1 MKPGDLVRICKPGYG
16 CHGRL
21 GMIISLGTGTCGI
34 KVVIPYPM
42 NKLKVDVYDWWQV
55 EKLSET

>member
-21 GMIISLGTGTCGI
+21 GMIISPGTGTGGI
-34 KVVIPYPM
+34 TVAIPYPM
-42 NKLKVDVYDWWQV
+42 NKLKVDVYDRWQV
-55 EKLSET
+55 ERVSGT